1 MSFGTIFFI
10 VLAVIVLFQ
19 LRSVLGRR
27 TGHERPPFDPFSR
40 PDKAAAP
47 ASEQNGNV
55 VTLPGRRAEARPED
69 APATYASIDAVAAPG
84 TALNAD
90 LRRIRDADPGFDP
103 KEFLGGVKIAYEM
116 IVTGFADGD
125 RKLLKNLLSPEVYQ
139 GFDTAIAEREN
150 RGERM
155 QSSFVGI
162 DDATIVAA
170 EMKEREALVTVRIV
184 SQLISAVL
192 KSSGEVVDG
201 DPETVVEVRDV
212 WTFARD
218 TRSRDPNW
226 KLVETESED
235 D

>member
-1 MSFGTIFFI
+1 MGFGTIFFI
-10 VLAVIVLFQ
+10 VVAAIVLYQ

-27 TGHERPPFDPFSR
+27 TGNERPPFDPFSR
-40 PDKAAAP
+40 PADTATQ
-47 ASEQNGNV
+47 SQGNV
-55 VTLPGRRAEARPED
+55 VTLPSRRVGDEPVAVSGTYEA
-69 APATYASIDAVAAPG
+69 IDALAAPG
-84 TALNAD
+84 TPANAE
-90 LRRIRDADPGFDP
+90 LRRIRDADPTFDM
-103 KEFLGGVKIAYEM
+103 KQFMEGAKIAYEM
-116 IVTGFADGD
+116 VVTAFADGD

-139 GFDTAIAEREN
+139 GFEASITQREA

-162 DDATIVAA
+162 NDAAVAA
-170 EMKEREALVTVRIV
+170 AELKDREALITLRIV
-184 SQLISAVL
+184 SQLISATT
-192 KSSGEVVDG
+192 KANGEVVDG

-235 D
+235 